1 MKNNDG
7 IETPESDARKQA
19 EAHLKQQW
27 RTFDAALANTPD
39 LTYTFDL
46 EGRFSYAN
54 RALLV
59 VLGKSLE
66 EVVGKNFFDLGY
78 PTELAARLQRQIQEI
93 IDGKNPVR
101 DHTPYAGASGE
112 IRHYEYIFAPIL
124 AADGHVEAVAGSTR
138 DVTEQKEAAEAL
150 RKSEERLTLALEA
163 GGGVGTWDWEIPSD
177 RVYCN
182 AQFAR
187 LYSIAPERAAAGIP
201 VGEFV
206 EQVHPEDRAHVSASI
221 QRAVET
227 GGEYAEEYR
236 LMQVDGS
243 THWVYS
249 RGRCHLD
256 ATGRAVRFPGVVLD
270 ISERKQVEEALLKAN
285 RELEEFAYVASHD
298 LQEPLRMVSIYAQ
311 MIARRISM
319 EDPTLIQYTEFM
331 QQGVARMEALI
342 EDLLTFSRAVHDNE
356 PPLGMA
362 DLAVAF
368 EEGLLVLKS
377 NIEESGAVISVEPLP
392 MVRADTP
399 QMAHVFQN
407 LISNALKYRKKESP
421 PEIHITAERVG
432 NEWIVSVKDH
442 GIGFEQRYAERIF
455 GLFKRLH
462 KAEYPGTGLGLA
474 ICKRI
479 VERYGG
485 RIWAEGISGEGAT
498 FRFQL
503 TGVEG

>member
-1 MKNNDG
+1 
-7 IETPESDARKQA
+7 
-19 EAHLKQQW
+19 
-27 RTFDAALANTPD
+27 
-39 LTYTFDL
+39 
-46 EGRFSYAN
+46 
-54 RALLV
+54 
-59 VLGKSLE
+59 
-66 EVVGKNFFDLGY
+66 
-78 PTELAARLQRQIQEI
+78 
-93 IDGKNPVR
+93 
-101 DHTPYAGASGE
+101 
-112 IRHYEYIFAPIL
+112 
-124 AADGHVEAVAGSTR
+124 
-138 DVTEQKEAAEAL
+138 
-150 RKSEERLTLALEA
+150 
-163 GGGVGTWDWEIPSD
+163 
-177 RVYCN
+177 
-182 AQFAR
+182 
-187 LYSIAPERAAAGIP
+187 
-201 VGEFV
+201 
-206 EQVHPEDRAHVSASI
+206 
-221 QRAVET
+221 
-227 GGEYAEEYR
+227 
-236 LMQVDGS
+236 
-243 THWVYS
+243 
-249 RGRCHLD
+249 
-256 ATGRAVRFPGVVLD
+256 VVLD